1 MTRCLTDRA
10 LTRLLADLGTP
21 TDRAHLA
28 VCAPCTARYRRLQ
41 SEISGI
47 AHVLAATHEPRR
59 RTVPAPRRWIAAA
72 AVLATA
78 VAGVWFWM
86 ETASWM
92 LVPVR
97 SLQDPVVSTAMTDLT
112 AALFSVDGEPRRRTA
127 PLVPDMTQEAGCETV
142 TQMAGIHCADGLLG
156 LGEGMGAPDLETH
169 GPSAGRA
176 EGQDEG
182 QAEGVSP

>member
-10 LTRLLADLGTP
+10 LTRLLADLGPP

-28 VCAPCTARYRRLQ
+28 VCAPCTARYRQLQ
-41 SEISGI
+41 SEITGI

-78 VAGVWFWM
+78 VAGVWFWI
-86 ETASWM
+86 ETDSWM
-92 LVPVR
+92 QVPVR
-97 SLQDPVVSTAMTDLT
+97 SLQDPMASTAMTDLT

-142 TQMAGIHCADGLLG
+142 TRMAGLHCTDGLLG
-156 LGEGMGAPDLETH
+156 LGEDMGEPGLETH
-169 GPSAGRA
+169 GEYAAR
-176 EGQDEG
+176 DEG